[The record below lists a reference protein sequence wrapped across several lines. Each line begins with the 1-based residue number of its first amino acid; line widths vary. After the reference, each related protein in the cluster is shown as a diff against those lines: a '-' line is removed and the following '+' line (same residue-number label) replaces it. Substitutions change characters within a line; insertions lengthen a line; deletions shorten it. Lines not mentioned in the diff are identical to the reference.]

1 MNTKSGFT
9 LIELLVTVAIAA
21 VLMALAAP
29 NLASFLKNNRLTTVT
44 NDLLGDLAVARS
56 EAAKRGLPV
65 TICVSTDGASC
76 TGGTDWLTGRVIYEG
91 LGANTAPSTNS
102 IIRVSQPASNG
113 TTLSSSGFSSGSF
126 VTYTVLGTISTGST
140 NVGRFKVC
148 DDRTGSYG
156 KLITITSTGR
166 PLLQTA
172 QSCP

>member
-76 TGGTDWLTGRVIYEG
+76 TGGTDW
-91 LGANTAPSTNS
+91 
-102 IIRVSQPASNG
+102 
-113 TTLSSSGFSSGSF
+113 
-126 VTYTVLGTISTGST
+126 
-140 NVGRFKVC
+140 
-148 DDRTGSYG
+148 
-156 KLITITSTGR
+156 
-166 PLLQTA
+166 
-172 QSCP
+172 